1 MNNAN
6 DIAEASV
13 KAVVKELVKVLPLG
27 GAALAIYDEF
37 QSKQIERKIKRLE
50 EFYTN
55 LSATVN
61 AVKDK
66 INEEY
71 ISKDDFLD
79 VFEEATKYVVSE
91 RQEEKRQYFK
101 NILVNSFTSSNCDYD
116 KTERYFRLLDN
127 LTETEL
133 KILALLDNPEHYNK
147 AHGMPVKDPI
157 NNAYQSS
164 WNRVTGSGVL
174 TQVLNLKL
182 HEVEDAITVLFSNGL
197 IVSNVLQRQLETNA
211 NGIHV
216 LDNLLTVRGRDFVK
230 YLKV

>member
-1 MNNAN
+1 M
-6 DIAEASV
+6 

-91 RQEEKRQYFK
+91 RQEEKDIF
-101 NILVNSFTSSNCDYD
+101 S
-116 KTERYFRLLDN
+116 KTY
-127 LTETEL
+127 
-133 KILALLDNPEHYNK
+133 
-147 AHGMPVKDPI
+147 
-157 NNAYQSS
+157 
-164 WNRVTGSGVL
+164 
-174 TQVLNLKL
+174 
-182 HEVEDAITVLFSNGL
+182 
-197 IVSNVLQRQLETNA
+197 
-211 NGIHV
+211 
-216 LDNLLTVRGRDFVK
+216 
-230 YLKV
+230 